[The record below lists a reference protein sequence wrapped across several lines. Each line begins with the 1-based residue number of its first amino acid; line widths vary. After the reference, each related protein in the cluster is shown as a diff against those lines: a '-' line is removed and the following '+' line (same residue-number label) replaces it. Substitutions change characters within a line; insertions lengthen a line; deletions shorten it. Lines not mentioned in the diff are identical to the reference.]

1 MQITTVSRLSEHL
14 DEMVTIKGWLYNR
27 RSKGKLLFLLIR
39 DGTGIAQ
46 GVMFQGDVSEDLF
59 NECNHIP
66 QESSL
71 IVTGKVHRDKRAP
84 GGYELALSNLEIVQL
99 ADSYPLGKK
108 AHGADFLLK
117 NRHLWLRSRKQW
129 ANLKIR
135 SQVIKTVRDFFDSR
149 DFTLVDA
156 PILTASACEG
166 TSTLFEVD
174 YFGDKAYLSQSGQL
188 YMEAA
193 AMAFGKVYCFGPTF
207 RAERSKTR
215 RHLTEFWMAEPE
227 VAYANLDD
235 IMELAEELVTEIV
248 QKVLEK
254 RKGDLETLDRDTTKL
269 EKITPPFPRISYTE
283 AVEILKRSGSDFKW
297 GDDFGAPHET
307 IISSNF
313 EKPVLV
319 HRFPAQVKAFYMKK
333 DPQNSHLAL
342 SVDMLAS
349 EGYGEIV
356 GGGQRDEELPHLEK
370 CINDY
375 SLPREVFEW
384 YLDLRRY
391 GSVPHAGFGLGIERT
406 VAWLCGT
413 PHVREVIPFP
423 RTLYRIYP

>member
-1 MQITTVSRLSEHL
+1 MRITTISRLSEHL
-14 DEMVTIKGWLYNR
+14 DEMVMIKGWLYNR
-27 RSKGKLLFLLIR
+27 RSKGKLHFLLIR

-46 GVMFQGDVSEDLF
+46 AVMFQGDVSEDLF
-59 NECNHIP
+59 NECSHIP

-71 IVTGKVHRDKRAP
+71 IVTGKVRRDKRAP
-84 GGYELALSNLEIVQL
+84 GGYELALSNVEIVQL

-108 AHGADFLLK
+108 DHGPDFLLK

-129 ANLKIR
+129 ANLRIR
-135 SQVIKTVRDFFDSR
+135 SQVIKAVRDFFDNR

-156 PILTASACEG
+156 PILTASVCEG

-174 YFGDKAYLSQSGQL
+174 YFGDKVYLSQSGQL
-188 YMEAA
+188 YLEAA

-207 RAERSKTR
+207 RAEKSKTR
-215 RHLTEFWMAEPE
+215 KHLTEFWMAEPE
-227 VAYANLDD
+227 VAYADLGD
-235 IMELAEELVTEIV
+235 IMKLAEELVAEIV
-248 QKVLEK
+248 QKVLKK
-254 RKGDLETLDRDTTKL
+254 RKGDLEILDRDITKL

-283 AVEILKRSGSDFKW
+283 AIEILKRSGSDFKW

-313 EKPVLV
+313 DKPVLV
-319 HRFPAQVKAFYMKK
+319 HRFPTETKAFYMKK
-333 DPQNSHLAL
+333 DPQDPRLTL

-356 GGGQRDEELPHLEK
+356 GGGQRDEELSHLEK
-370 CINDY
+370 GIDDH
-375 SLPREVFEW
+375 SLPRELFEW

>member
-1 MQITTVSRLSEHL
+1 MQFTTVNRLSEHL

-27 RSKGKLLFLLIR
+27 RSKGKLHFLLIR
-39 DGTGIAQ
+39 DGTGIVQ

-59 NECNHIP
+59 NECSHIP

-84 GGYELALSNLEIVQL
+84 GGYELALNNVEIVQL
-99 ADSYPLGKK
+99 AESYPLGKK
-108 AHGADFLLK
+108 AHGPDFLLK

-129 ANLKIR
+129 ANLRIR
-135 SQVIKTVRDFFDSR
+135 SEVIKAVRDFFDSR

-156 PILTASACEG
+156 PILTASVCEG
-166 TSTLFEVD
+166 TSSLFEVD

-188 YMEAA
+188 YLEAA

-215 RHLTEFWMAEPE
+215 KHLTEFWMAEPE
-227 VAYANLDD
+227 VAYADLDD
-235 IMELAEELVTEIV
+235 IMKLAEELVTDIV

-254 RKGDLETLDRDTTKL
+254 RKGDLEILGRDTTKL

-283 AVEILKRSGSDFKW
+283 AVETLKRSGSDFKW
-297 GDDFGAPHET
+297 GDDFGAPHEA

-313 EKPVLV
+313 DKPVLV
-319 HRFPAQVKAFYMKK
+319 HRFPVEAKAFYMKK
-333 DPQNSHLAL
+333 DPQDPRLTL

-356 GGGQRDEELPHLEK
+356 GGGQRDEELSHLEK
-370 CINDY
+370 SINDH

-391 GSVPHAGFGLGIERT
+391 GSVTHAGFGLGIERT

>member
-1 MQITTVSRLSEHL
+1 MRITTISRLSEHL
-14 DEMVTIKGWLYNR
+14 DEMVMIKGWLYNR
-27 RSKGKLLFLLIR
+27 RSKGKLHFLLIR

-46 GVMFQGDVSEDLF
+46 AVMFQGDVSEDLF
-59 NECNHIP
+59 NECSHIP

-71 IVTGKVHRDKRAP
+71 IVSGKVRRDKRAP
-84 GGYELALSNLEIVQL
+84 GGYELALSNVEIVQL
-99 ADSYPLGKK
+99 ADTYPLGKK
-108 AHGADFLLK
+108 DHGPDFLLK

-135 SQVIKTVRDFFDSR
+135 SEVIKAVRDFFDNR

-156 PILTASACEG
+156 PILTASVCEG

-174 YFGDKAYLSQSGQL
+174 YFGDKVYLSQSGQL
-188 YMEAA
+188 YLEAA

-207 RAERSKTR
+207 RAEKSKTR
-215 RHLTEFWMAEPE
+215 KHLTEFWMAEPE
-227 VAYANLDD
+227 VAYADLND
-235 IMELAEELVTEIV
+235 IMKLAEELVAEIV
-248 QKVLEK
+248 QKVLKK
-254 RKGDLETLDRDTTKL
+254 RKGDLEILDRDITKL
-269 EKITPPFPRISYTE
+269 EKIAPPFPRISYTE

-313 EKPVLV
+313 DKPVLV
-319 HRFPAQVKAFYMKK
+319 HRFPTEAKAFYMKK
-333 DPQNSHLAL
+333 DPQDPRLTL

-356 GGGQRDEELPHLEK
+356 GGGQRDEELSHLEK
-370 CINDY
+370 GIDEH

-413 PHVREVIPFP
+413 QHVREVIPFP

>member
-1 MQITTVSRLSEHL
+1 MRITTISRLSEHV
-14 DEMVTIKGWLYNR
+14 DEMVMIKGWLYNR
-27 RSKGKLLFLLIR
+27 RSKGKLHFLLIR

-46 GVMFQGDVSEDLF
+46 AVMFQGDVSEDLF
-59 NECNHIP
+59 NECSHIP

-71 IVTGKVHRDKRAP
+71 IVTGKVRRDKRAP
-84 GGYELALSNLEIVQL
+84 GGYELALSNVEIVQL

-108 AHGADFLLK
+108 DHGPDFLLK

-135 SQVIKTVRDFFDSR
+135 SEVIKAVRDFFDNR

-166 TSTLFEVD
+166 TSTLFEVN

-188 YMEAA
+188 YLEAA

-207 RAERSKTR
+207 RAEKSKTR
-215 RHLTEFWMAEPE
+215 KHLTEFWMAEPE
-227 VAYANLDD
+227 VAYADLND
-235 IMELAEELVTEIV
+235 IMKLAEELVAEIV
-248 QKVLEK
+248 QKVLKK
-254 RKGDLETLDRDTTKL
+254 RKGDLEILDRDITKL
-269 EKITPPFPRISYTE
+269 EKIAPPFPRISYTE

-313 EKPVLV
+313 DKPVLV
-319 HRFPAQVKAFYMKK
+319 HRFPAQAKAFYMKK
-333 DPQNSHLAL
+333 DPQDPRLTL

-356 GGGQRDEELPHLEK
+356 GGGQRDEELSHLEK
-370 CINDY
+370 GIDEH

-413 PHVREVIPFP
+413 QHVREVIPFP